1 MKKWLVL
8 AVLLIGIAAFSVSQL
23 NVYVYESLNWIEDK
37 LIGTFESSNNCKVNV
52 VRLGDAGNMV
62 ARLKLEKKNPKADVV
77 IGLDQSLS
85 MSAISEGLLQP
96 YISPMLSKLRDPNLI
111 FDKDYYV
118 TPFDYGAIAFVY
130 DPSKLSKIPEKMED
144 ISAYKNSLI
153 IQDPKSSSTGQALL
167 IWTIALY
174 NDSWTDFWKKMK
186 PAVLTVTPSWDD
198 AFSKFEQGE
207 APIMLSYAT
216 DGAYSYHYYQSTKYK
231 AFIPK
236 DGAYVQIEG
245 AGIVKGSK
253 NKQLAQ
259 KFIDFLLSD
268 EFQQEVALNQWMFPV
283 TDVKLP
289 EAFKYAVVPEKIL
302 SVDIKA
308 ISSQMDKYIKTWEEI
323 MYK

>member
-23 NVYVYESLNWIEDK
+23 NVYVYESLNWIEDT
-37 LIGTFESSNNCKVNV
+37 LIGKFESSNNCKVNV

-62 ARLKLEKKNPKADVV
+62 ARLKLEKKIPKADVV

-130 DPSKLSKIPEKMED
+130 DPSKLLKIPEKMED
-144 ISAYKNSLI
+144 ILAYKSSLI

-253 NKQLAQ
+253 NQQLAQ

>member
-23 NVYVYESLNWIEDK
+23 NVYVYESLNWIEDT
-37 LIGTFESSNNCKVNV
+37 LIGKFESSNNCKVNV

-130 DPSKLSKIPEKMED
+130 DPSKLLKIPEKMED
-144 ISAYKNSLI
+144 ILAYKSSLI

-253 NKQLAQ
+253 NQQLAQ

>member
-1 MKKWLVL
+1 
-8 AVLLIGIAAFSVSQL
+8 
-23 NVYVYESLNWIEDK
+23 
-37 LIGTFESSNNCKVNV
+37 
-52 VRLGDAGNMV
+52 
-62 ARLKLEKKNPKADVV
+62 
-77 IGLDQSLS
+77 